1 MIEIHDLHKT
11 YRLGEVDV
19 LALRGVSLRI
29 EAGEFVAIIGPSGSG
44 KSTLMHLLGLLD
56 TPDRGTFLFDGHDVS
71 SLTEAERATL
81 RARAIGFVFQ
91 QFNLLPRATARE
103 NVALPLIYSAEA
115 PTQTPEALLQM
126 VGLGDRMEHAPKEL
140 SGGQQQR
147 VAIAR
152 ALINGPQVVMAD
164 EPTGNL
170 DSASS
175 ADILR
180 LLRDLNTR
188 GLTVIL
194 VTHDPEIAA
203 QARRVITI
211 RDGRVVDDVRH
222 TPEPVAPTSRRVA
235 PAPLVR
241 SRWRR
246 AGTELASMLR
256 QAMRS
261 LAANKVRSFLSMLGV
276 LIGVMAVITVM
287 ALGGGAKKAVEERI
301 SGMGANLLILWPGH
315 MSNRGVAMGVGE
327 VSRLTL
333 EDAAALAGEL
343 PMLSAVAP
351 TVNGGAQI
359 TYGGV
364 NWRTSVLGTTP
375 PYARARDTVPTVG
388 RFITDQ
394 DVRNRALVA
403 VIGLTVA
410 RELFGTENPVGRNI
424 RMNRISFEV
433 VGVLPE
439 KSAGFRSDPNDQV
452 IIPVTTA
459 MKRLLGNDYL
469 GSIELQVRE
478 SSQLGDAEAQVRSLM
493 HRRHRVPVE
502 ETDAYAIRN
511 MADLQKAL
519 SATGQTMSVLLTSIG
534 AISLLVGGIGIMN
547 IMLVSVTERTREI
560 GLRKAVGARRGDILL
575 QFLVEA
581 LTVSAVG
588 GLLGIGLGIA
598 VSLTMTRLAGWTVI
612 LSPLSIG
619 VAFGFA
625 VLVGVVFGLWPARKA
640 SLLDPITA
648 LRYE

>member
-1 MIEIHDLHKT
+1 MIEIRDLHKT

-19 LALRGVSLRI
+19 HALRGVSLRI

-56 TPDRGTFLFDGHDVS
+56 TPDRGTFLFDGHEVS
-71 SLTEAERATL
+71 RLTDSDRAAL

-103 NVALPLIYSAEA
+103 NVALPLIYRAEA
-115 PTQTPEALLQM
+115 PVLAPEALLRQ
-126 VGLGDRMEHAPKEL
+126 VGLGDRLEHAPREL

-152 ALINGPQVVMAD
+152 ALINGPKVVMAD

-170 DSASS
+170 DSGSS

-180 LLRDLNTR
+180 LLHDLNAR

-211 RDGRVVDDVRH
+211 RDGRVVDDVKRA
-222 TPEPVAPTSRRVA
+222 TGA
-235 PAPLVR
+235 PAVTPPQAEGSVRVR
-241 SRWRR
+241 SRWQR
-246 AGTELASMLR
+246 AGGELVSLLR

-261 LAANKVRSFLSMLGV
+261 LAANKVRTFLSMLGV
-276 LIGVMAVITVM
+276 LIGVMAVIAVM
-287 ALGGGAKKAVEERI
+287 ALGGGAKKAVEDRI
-301 SGMGANLLILWPGH
+301 STMGANLLILWPGH

-333 EDAAALAGEL
+333 EDAEALSEEL

-351 TVNGGAQI
+351 TVNGNAQL

-364 NWRTSVLGTTP
+364 NWRSSVLGTTP
-375 PYARARDTVPTVG
+375 PYAVARDTQPGMG
-388 RFITDQ
+388 RFISED
-394 DVRNRALVA
+394 DVRSRALVA

-410 RELFGTENPVGRNI
+410 RELFGQENPVGKTI
-424 RMNRISFEV
+424 RMNRVSFEV
-433 VGVLPE
+433 IGVLPE

-452 IIPVTTA
+452 IIPITTA
-459 MKRLLGNDYL
+459 MRRLLGNKYV

-478 SSQLGDAEAQVRSLM
+478 AGMLADAETQVRALM
-493 HRRHRVPVE
+493 HRRHRVPEQE
-502 ETDAYAIRN
+502 EDAYMIRN

-560 GLRKAVGARRGDILL
+560 GLRKAVGARRGDILV

-581 LTVSAVG
+581 LAVSALG

-598 VSLTMTRLAGWTVI
+598 VSLAMTKLAGWTVI